1 MHISPFCCL
10 PLVVVVVVVEFS
22 LVSFS
27 SSRFWWLKW
36 LGNPTR
42 LTCLSSCIKTSNILF
57 ILIMY
62 THTQSEVYHTSI
74 SGSLLTRHRCDVWDS
89 CDTHALEK
97 ACCDWLTDAAKSV
110 RFQFGGVSAHISLS
124 LSRVDR
130 GKNKHEPSPQR
141 LWRGEI
147 HKKTQT
153 RHETRLRMPSP
164 NRRRKTHSRNQ
175 ITWHDMCFKIM
186 LMSEAVAFLCR
197 SVHIASSAGLKNH
210 PQHCADVASVCL
222 PTRVCE
228 RVLSTHHNRFE
239 RQLKREIF
247 MRRHTSRRRCAR
259 RASFFSIRVQQ
270 LAHGVSSSCMHDHI
284 PYEFH

>member
-1 MHISPFCCL
+1 MCEIAAIHTHSRRLVATDWLTPRNRFGFN
-10 PLVVVVVVVEFS
+10 LVVLARISRSHS
-22 LVSFS
+22 LVSTEG
-27 SSRFWWLKW
+27 RT
-36 LGNPTR
+36 N
-42 LTCLSSCIKTSNILF
+42 TSHLHNA
-57 ILIMY
+57 Y
-62 THTQSEVYHTSI
+62 GEAKHT
-74 SGSLLTRHRCDVWDS
+74 
-89 CDTHALEK
+89 
-97 ACCDWLTDAAKSV
+97 
-110 RFQFGGVSAHISLS
+110 
-124 LSRVDR
+124 
-130 GKNKHEPSPQR
+130 
-141 LWRGEI
+141 
-147 HKKTQT
+147 KKTQT

-247 MRRHTSRRRCAR
+247 MRRHTSRRRCESAR
-259 RASFFSIRVQQ
+259 LIFF
-270 LAHGVSSSCMHDHI
+270 D
-284 PYEFH
+284 